1 MGRRSDK
8 SVGMS
13 VIMSGKRAVTRAKAD
28 APTSVSTTVNSVVMT
43 AKRGVSRPT
52 VPTAPT
58 PEVRGPRTPRTLV
71 SVPPRRPA
79 TSVTLSRPVPSRVE
93 SVWDWGWL
101 VRPERV
107 ELAD

>member
-1 MGRRSDK
+1 M
-8 SVGMS
+8 
-13 VIMSGKRAVTRAKAD
+13 
-28 APTSVSTTVNSVVMT
+28 
-43 AKRGVSRPT
+43 
-52 VPTAPT
+52 PTAPT

-71 SVPPRRPA
+71 SIPPTRPA

-107 ELAD
+107 EVADWMSEVTWVMPDWRATGSVVPGRPATLEIR